1 MNELHRLLSH
11 PFCSSFL
18 NTHSSLSRNRLAV
31 KNCFIWDEETMKDLE
46 KESSQHALQEMELK
60 DMSILEYHTI
70 LSLHPTYLRL
80 FNKIEHY
87 LMYETH
93 NIPLRWKYQICILC
107 SSLCNCDYL
116 LATFLH
122 ISGFSI
128 LDRIDDEIYA
138 LYPLLEILARHPFDM
153 KNTVIKEMIEQQ
165 HWSICDLLQIISL
178 ACHII
183 CLSSFC
189 FSVGLNINEELMN
202 LSYTSNNMINIVHR
216 TSYEEEQQRQS
227 IFIF

>member
-1 MNELHRLLSH
+1 M
-11 PFCSSFL
+11 
-18 NTHSSLSRNRLAV
+18 
-31 KNCFIWDEETMKDLE
+31 
-46 KESSQHALQEMELK
+46 
-60 DMSILEYHTI
+60 
-70 LSLHPTYLRL
+70 L
-80 FNKIEHY
+80 F
-87 LMYETH
+87 
-93 NIPLRWKYQICILC
+93 RF
-107 SSLCNCDYL
+107 

-227 IFIF
+227 IFLLFKVI